1 MAIIPKLI
9 AQPKWFSSSPELK
22 PGDVVYFR
30 KTENELSSNW
40 IVGQVDAHVKP
51 IKLVKKA
58 DGVYAVKKQG
68 DDKKSCNCRCY
79 AHCKMN
85 EHSVRGKVANVA
97 LATKIDMQS
106 KPNIDYYRIYDQSL
120 KDELDDNDVEDS
132 MEKVCHEDKLFQM
145 ITAIG
150 VDFN

>member
-1 MAIIPKLI
+1 MAEV
-9 AQPKWFSSSPELK
+9 ELMVK
-22 PGDVVYFR
+22 QLEDNY
-30 KTENELSSNW
+30 K
-40 IVGQVDAHVKP
+40 QDAHVKP